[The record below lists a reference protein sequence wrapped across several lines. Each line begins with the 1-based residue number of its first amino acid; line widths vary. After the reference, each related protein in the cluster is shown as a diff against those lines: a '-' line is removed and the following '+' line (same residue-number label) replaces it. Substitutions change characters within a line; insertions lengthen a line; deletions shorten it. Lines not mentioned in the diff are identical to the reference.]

1 MNNRETIYS
10 NVKHIL
16 THLPS
21 SRDNN
26 NYLWFTFLE
35 MYSVLDSSYSI
46 SSLYDHL
53 ERKRIPSFE
62 TLARFSRQ
70 IQEKNPELRGKEWLK
85 RQRKQVKAKE
95 DLGYKTHIAI

>member
-16 THLPS
+16 THLPDT
-21 SRDNN
+21 RDNN
-26 NYLWFTFLE
+26 
-35 MYSVLDSSYSI
+35 I
-46 SSLYDHL
+46 SLIEIYYKMNHNIYFWIETGIL
-53 ERKRIPSFE
+53 FRKLQNKQIPSFE

-85 RQRKQVKAKE
+85 RQRKQMKAKE